1 MRSVSCADAG
11 NAKQVMTNIAAAI
24 VRWSV
29 LDMLILRG
37 V

>member
-11 NAKQVMTNIAAAI
+11 DAKQAVTNIAAAI

-29 LDMLILRG
+29 LNMVILRG